1 MTEAILSV
9 VIPLGI
15 VGAIYACS
23 RIKLAHRSRMR
34 RDIGFLTKPHV
45 DHDPSEYATNWERDR

>member
-1 MTEAILSV
+1 MTTALAFGCSLLAI
-9 VIPLGI
+9 
-15 VGAIYACS
+15 GAIYALTLIH
-23 RIKLAHRSRMR
+23 RAHRSRMR